1 MEDSTLS
8 EQTCLRVLLL
18 SAYDAV
24 SHRYWREGL
33 VDAFAEHKWEV
44 QTLPPRYFNWRIR
57 GNSLT
62 WAFNQQE
69 VLTQAYDLV
78 IATSMTDLAT
88 LRGLV
93 PSLAQCPTILYFHEN
108 QFAYPQNDQAH
119 GGLEARMVT
128 LYSALAAD
136 HVLFNSDYNRVT
148 YITGVETLLKK
159 LPDGVPPDVVSTIL
173 NKSAVLAVPLRKR
186 NVQMRAEKSGNSCF
200 TILWNHRW
208 EYDKAPDRFFAA
220 LVKLKEAGI
229 NFKVNVVGQQFRQQP
244 DVFEQHYIFLKDHI
258 NAWGMVEQVRYEAL
272 LRESHVVVSTALH
285 DFQGLAVL
293 EAVAAGCVAAVPDRL
308 AYQEYI
314 DTDQR
319 YKSFLNDPAQESQCL
334 SERLISLA
342 GDFAQGHLDQASDV
356 SGLFWS
362 QQKGNYQSAFR
373 KAMDLFATG
382 HTGGCGG
389 AGQYITP
396 AGTEVR

>member
-1 MEDSTLS
+1 MEDSRLS

-33 VDAFAEHKWEV
+33 VDAFAENKWEV

-69 VLTQAYDLV
+69 VLNQAYDLV

-93 PSLAQCPTILYFHEN
+93 PSLSQCPTILYFHEN

-136 HVLFNSDYNRVT
+136 HVLFNSDYNRAT
-148 YITGVETLLKK
+148 YIAGVESLLKK
-159 LPDGVPPDVVSTIL
+159 LPDGVPPDVASNIL

-186 NVQMRAEKSGNSCF
+186 GIQMHAEKSDNSCF

-229 NFKVNVVGQQFRQQP
+229 NFRVNVVGQQFRQQP
-244 DVFEQHYIFLKDHI
+244 DVFEQHYTLLKDHI
-258 NAWGMVEQVRYEAL
+258 NAWGMVEQARYEAL

-293 EAVAAGCVAAVPDRL
+293 EAVAAGCVAVVPDRL

-314 DTDQR
+314 DADQR
-319 YKSFLNDPAQESQCL
+319 YASFLNDPAQESQGL

-342 GDFAQGHLDQASDV
+342 GDFAQGQLSEASDV

-362 QQKGNYQSAFR
+362 QQKRNYQSAFS
-373 KAMDLFATG
+373 KAMDLFA
-382 HTGGCGG
+382 
-389 AGQYITP
+389 AGQAGGLGGGGQYREP
-396 AGTEVR
+396 ARTEAR

>member
-1 MEDSTLS
+1 MTD
-8 EQTCLRVLLL
+8 QTCLRVLLL

-24 SHRYWREGL
+24 SHRYWREGM
-33 VDAFAEHKWEV
+33 VDTFPEYQWEV

-62 WAFNQQE
+62 WAFSQQE
-69 VLTQAYDLV
+69 VLNQAYDLV

-93 PSLAQCPTILYFHEN
+93 PSLARCPTLLYFHEN

-136 HVLFNSDYNRVT
+136 HVLFNSDYNRET
-148 YITGVETLLKK
+148 YIAGVETLLKK

-186 NVQMRAEKSGNSCF
+186 NIQMRDKKSDTGCF

-229 NFKVNVVGQQFRQQP
+229 NFRVNVVGQQFRQQP
-244 DVFEQHYIFLKDHI
+244 DVFEQHYALLKDHI
-258 NAWGMVEQVRYEAL
+258 NAWGMVEQGRYETVL
-272 LRESHVVVSTALH
+272 QESHVVVSTALH

-308 AYQEYI
+308 AYQEYV

-319 YKSFLNDPAQESQCL
+319 YASFLNDPAQESRVL

-342 GDFAQGHLDQASDV
+342 GDFVQGRLDQASDV
-356 SGLFWS
+356 SGLFWP
-362 QQKGNYQSAFR
+362 QQKEHYQSAFTT
-373 KAMDLFATG
+373 AMDLFAARDA
-382 HTGGCGG
+382 GGSS
-389 AGQYITP
+389 GQY
-396 AGTEVR
+396 AGSARTGAR